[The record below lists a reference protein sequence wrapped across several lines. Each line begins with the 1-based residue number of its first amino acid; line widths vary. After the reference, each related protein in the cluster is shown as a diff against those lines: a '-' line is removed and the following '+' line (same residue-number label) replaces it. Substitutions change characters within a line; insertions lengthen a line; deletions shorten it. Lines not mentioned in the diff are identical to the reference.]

1 MKLLSVTFEGF
12 RNLDNTQI
20 HPCEGVNVIYGE
32 NAQGKTN
39 LIEAIWLLTGNK
51 SFRGSLDKEM
61 IGFDREFAR
70 IKASFFSQGRE
81 QTAELVFMHGK
92 KEAYLNG
99 VKLTG
104 ASALYGNLFAVVFSP
119 EHLSLVKNGPSERRK
134 FIDSAICQIKPSY
147 RDMILMYNK
156 TITQRNALL
165 RDLPTNPGLYDTLS
179 AWDERLASV
188 GMGITVVRNKYI
200 KMLHKRA
207 SHYHEGISYG
217 REKLS
222 IEYSSAVDGLD
233 DKTDEQVRADLYA
246 LLKSKRREDTTYFT
260 TSCGPHRDDI
270 EILINGEPA
279 RKFGSQGQQRS
290 CVLSMKIA
298 EEELVKLASD
308 EEPVVLLDDVLSEL
322 DPQRQKFLLNEIGDR
337 QVFITCCES
346 ASATRLDGGKLFYV
360 ENGGISEKNGE
371 TQNDKVG

>member
-1 MKLLSVTFEGF
+1 MRLLSVALEGF
-12 RNLDNTQI
+12 RNLDNTQLY
-20 HPCEGVNVIYGE
+20 PCNGVNVIYGE

-39 LIEAIWLLTGNK
+39 LIEAIWLLTGSK

-61 IGFDREFAR
+61 IGFGREFAR
-70 IKASFFSQGRE
+70 IKASFFSQERE

-119 EHLSLVKNGPSERRK
+119 EHLSLVKNGPAERRK

-147 RDMILMYNK
+147 RDMLLMYNK
-156 TITQRNALL
+156 TIAQRNALL
-165 RDLPTNPGLYDTLS
+165 RELPANPGLYDTLS
-179 AWDERLASV
+179 AWDERLAAV
-188 GMGITVVRNKYI
+188 GMGITVVRSKYI
-200 KMLHKRA
+200 KMLDECA
-207 SHYHEGISYG
+207 SRYHNGISCG

-222 IEYSSAVDGLD
+222 IEYRSAVEMADG
-233 DKTDEQVRADLYA
+233 KTDEQVREELYA
-246 LLKSKRREDTTYFT
+246 LVKSKRHEDTMYFS

-270 EILINGEPA
+270 DILINGEAA

-346 ASATRLDGGKLFYV
+346 AAATRLCGGKLFLV
-360 ENGGISEKNGE
+360 DNGQISEKNA
-371 TQNDKVG
+371 